1 MISKNY
7 VVFLIAIIIVAILAG
22 GLFLFELSKQN
33 NQKNVDGQNKIS
45 EQIKNIDNSDKKTCP
60 PETKLCPDGSR
71 VEKKGPNC
79 EFDACPAFTK
89 SGIRGTVLLGP
100 ICTVE
105 NNISNSTCAGKPYS
119 VKLVI
124 NTADQKKYVSDFTSD
139 ENGKF
144 SVEVPPGEYFI
155 GASATT
161 PNPPYC
167 SQSGII
173 KVNKGVFTDVKIY
186 CDTGIK

>member
-7 VVFLIAIIIVAILAG
+7 IIFIIVLVVVAMLAG
-22 GLFLFELSKQN
+22 GLFLLVLSKQN
-33 NQKNVDGQNKIS
+33 NQKNVDSQNKIS
-45 EQIKNIDNSDKKTCP
+45 EQIENTDNSDKKTCP

-79 EFDACPAFTK
+79 EFDACPAPAK
-89 SGIRGTVLLGP
+89 SGIKGTVLLGP

-105 NNISNSTCAGKPYS
+105 NNTSNATCAGNPYS
-119 VKLVI
+119 VKLVV
-124 NTADQKKYVSDFTSD
+124 NDADQKKYISDFVSD

-144 SVEVPPGEYFI
+144 SVEVPPGEYVI

-161 PNPPYC
+161 PIPPYC
-167 SQSGII
+167 PVSGII

-186 CDTGIK
+186 CDTGIR